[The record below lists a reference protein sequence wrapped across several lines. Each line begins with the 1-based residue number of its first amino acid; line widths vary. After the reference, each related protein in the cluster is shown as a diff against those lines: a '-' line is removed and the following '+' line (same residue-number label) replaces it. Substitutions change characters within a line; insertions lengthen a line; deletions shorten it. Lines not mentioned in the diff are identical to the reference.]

1 MGTERHS
8 TDTDPVPAALLDRV
22 RLHEEAASRDL
33 VERLYP
39 LVLRIVR
46 AHRPRRMAE
55 EDLCQEV
62 FMSLFASLAQYRGAV
77 PFEHWVSR
85 VAVNTCIDHLRRER
99 SRPEL
104 RWADLSE
111 DEADALHAMLADP
124 SAPRPGQALA
134 ATDLLD
140 RLLDALPAEDRA
152 LLRWLELEEM
162 PVRDIAARTGWSV
175 PLVKVRAFRARHR
188 MRRTLQRL
196 LKSESS

>member
-62 FMSLFASLAQYRGAV
+62 FMSLFTSLAQYRGAV